1 MADPV
6 PAPAPAQPVSYRL
19 LGPPDLL
26 HDLQRD
32 FEEIGWRTSVVRW
45 QAVVTAPP
53 EDADH
58 RAPQWPAE
66 VTLVG
71 VASQAHEEACAE
83 YLAGP
88 AV

>member
-1 MADPV
+1 
-6 PAPAPAQPVSYRL
+6 VSYRL

-32 FEEIGWRTSVVRW
+32 FEEIGWRMSVVRW

-53 EDADH
+53 EDAGH
-58 RAPQWPAE
+58 APPEWPAE

-71 VASQAHEEACAE
+71 VTGQAHEQACAE
-83 YLAGP
+83 HLGGP
-88 AV
+88 VL